1 MEVMILDIT
10 QLLDICI
17 SDKLIDMVISGQK
30 NKSED
35 KAVKVRICL
44 LYTSPSPRDTR

>member
-35 KAVKVRICL
+35 KAVKVRIRLNTRCL
-44 LYTSPSPRDTR
+44 NL